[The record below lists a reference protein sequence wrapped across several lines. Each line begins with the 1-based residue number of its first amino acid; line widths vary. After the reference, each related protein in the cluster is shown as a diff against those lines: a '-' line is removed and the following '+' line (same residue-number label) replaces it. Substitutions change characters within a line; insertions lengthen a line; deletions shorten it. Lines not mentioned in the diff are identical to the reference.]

1 MVRSIIYFLALFIFC
16 EYSVAQKVTK
26 VQKAYLTYEAG
37 EYLEAID
44 LLKDAYN
51 RVNDKVEKTEIVFK
65 IAECYR
71 KTSESEKA
79 ELWYTKAIGR
89 GFANPIAIL
98 HLAEAMMMNQKYEE
112 AINEF
117 QKYKSLVPDDPR
129 GATGIESCELAMEWM
144 ANPSGY
150 VVEEM
155 KFFNSKNNDYGPA
168 YLDAE
173 YSRVVFTSAREG
185 GKGSQI
191 HGATGQGFADLF
203 YSVVDRKGAW
213 SEPLPLGETVN
224 SEFED
229 GAPNI
234 DTDFTTLYFTRC
246 KVSKNKIFGC
256 EIVSSS
262 KEGEEWSEAK
272 PLEIAGD
279 SIVVA
284 HPAISPDGFT
294 LYFSSDMEGTL
305 GGKDLWKVVRTT
317 VGGEWENLENL
328 GEQINT
334 EGDEMFPFVHS
345 DGTLY
350 FSSNGHTGMG
360 GLDIY
365 RAKPKPDGTWQ
376 IDNMRYPVNSW
387 ADDFGICFERENE
400 RGFLSSNRNN
410 RGDDDIFSFVL
421 PPLRFNLIGVVKD
434 EKTEDPLTNVT
445 IRSISSDGSTIESQ
459 SQSDGSFKF
468 MLTPNTD
475 YVFIASREGYL
486 NGKERETTKG
496 LTLSKD
502 FKSIIYLSSIEKPI
516 ELPNIFYDF
525 GKWDL
530 RPESMVS
537 LEKLVETLADNPN
550 IVIEL
555 GSHTDSRGSDAANQE
570 LSQKRAQS
578 VVDFLIAKGIAPDR
592 LVAKGYGESQPKVLD
607 KKTAKQSRFFKE
619 GDTLSEA
626 FINTLSV
633 VEQQEM
639 AHQINRRTEFRVL
652 RTDYVPKRK

>member
-1 MVRSIIYFLALFIFC
+1 MTRFYIVILTALLTLNFAN
-16 EYSVAQKVTK
+16 AQKVTK

-44 LLKDAYN
+44 LLKEAYN
-51 RVNDKVEKTEIVFK
+51 RVSDKVEKTEIVFK

-71 KTSESEKA
+71 KMSDSEKA

-98 HLAEAMMMNQKYEE
+98 YLAEAMMMNQKYEE

-117 QKYKSLVPDDPR
+117 QKYKSLVPDDAR
-129 GATGIESCELAMEWM
+129 GAQGIESCELSMEWV
-144 ANPSGY
+144 ANPTGY

-155 KFFNSKNNDYGPA
+155 KFFNTKNNDYGPA
-168 YLDAE
+168 YLETD
-173 YSRVVFTSAREG
+173 YSKVVFTSSREG
-185 GKGSQI
+185 GKGDQI

-213 SEPLPLGETVN
+213 SEPLPLGENVN

-229 GAPNI
+229 GAPNV

-246 KVSKNKIFGC
+246 KSSKNKIFGC
-256 EIVSSS
+256 EVVASS
-262 KEGEEWSEAK
+262 KDGEEWGEAK
-272 PLEIAGD
+272 SLEIAGD

-294 LYFSSDMEGTL
+294 LYFSSDMPGTL

-317 VGGEWENLENL
+317 MGGKWENLENL

-334 EGDEMFPFVHS
+334 EGDEMFPFVHA

-350 FSSNGHTGMG
+350 FSSNGHVGMG

-365 RAKPKPDGTWQ
+365 RAKPKADGTWQ
-376 IDNMRYPVNSW
+376 IDNMRYPINSW
-387 ADDFGICFERENE
+387 ADDFGIAFEKENE
-400 RGFLSSNRNN
+400 RGFLSSNRTS

-434 EKTEDPLTNVT
+434 EKTEEPLANVT
-445 IRSISSDGSTIESQ
+445 VRSISSDGATIEAQ
-459 SQSDGSFKF
+459 TPNDGSFKF

-475 YVFIASREGYL
+475 YVFVASRQGYL

-496 LTLSKD
+496 LTQSKD
-502 FKSIIYLSSIEKPI
+502 FRSIVYLSSIEKPI

-537 LEKLVETLADNPN
+537 LEKLVETLVDNPN

-555 GSHTDSRGSDAANQE
+555 GSHTDSRGTEAANQE

-578 VVDFLIAKGIAPDR
+578 VVDFLISKGISPDR

-607 KKTAKQSRFFKE
+607 KKTAKQSRFFNE
-619 GDTLSEA
+619 GDALSES
-626 FINTLSV
+626 FINSLPV

-652 RTDYVPKRK
+652 RTDYVSRKR